1 MVDFSKPYE
10 RSDVR
15 YEIRPDDGN
24 DLWSSPRCKHCG
36 LTVSYHWQ
44 EADGSI
50 WCVRNRMGKGANDG

>member
-1 MVDFSKPYE
+1 
-10 RSDVR
+10 VR

-50 WCVRNRMGKGANDG
+50 WCVRNWMGKGEGQ